1 MARTSAEHKFLF
13 ISSIL
18 VFLLGVQTAASI
30 LDEPEESNRRAPAAI
45 AAAKVALKSPTQA
58 IPTAAQ
64 LVSLDVN
71 CRREDKREVAVKGSL
86 LQIYGKD
93 CISEKTGEIKIVNR
107 SNGYTASVF
116 PRGNEG
122 FQTDLIQLVEGQN
135 EIVIEYKNPN
145 GKKFERQ
152 VLVNSSHI

>member
-1 MARTSAEHKFLF
+1 MARASAEHKFLF

-30 LDEPEESNRRAPAAI
+30 LDEPEEKIVRAPAAI
-45 AAAKVALKSPTQA
+45 GSVSKTPTKNM
-58 IPTAAQ
+58 PTSSQ
-64 LVSLDVN
+64 LVNLEFN
-71 CRREDKREVAVKGSL
+71 CRKEARRQVAVKGSL
-86 LQIYGKD
+86 LQIHGRECMTED
-93 CISEKTGEIKIVNR
+93 SGPINIVNK

-116 PRGNEG
+116 PKGNEG
-122 FQTDLIQLVEGQN
+122 FQTDLIQLIEGQN
-135 EIVIEYKNPN
+135 EIIIEYKSPT

>member
-30 LDEPEESNRRAPAAI
+30 LDEPEQKIQRAPAAI
-45 AAAKVALKSPTQA
+45 GKAVKNPSSNMPTSS
-58 IPTAAQ
+58 Q
-64 LVSLDVN
+64 LVNLEFN
-71 CRREDKREVAVKGSL
+71 CRKEERRQVAVKGSL
-86 LQIYGKD
+86 LQIHGRECLTED
-93 CISEKTGEIKIVNR
+93 SSPINIVNKT
-107 SNGYTASVF
+107 NGYTASVF
-116 PRGNEG
+116 PKGSEG
-122 FQTDLIQLVEGQN
+122 FQTDLIQLTEGQN
-135 EIVIEYKNPN
+135 EIIIEYRSPS

>member
-18 VFLLGVQTAASI
+18 VFLLGIQTAASL
-30 LDEPEESNRRAPAAI
+30 LDEPVESGRRAPAAI
-45 AAAKVALKSPTQA
+45 AAAKIAMKSPA
-58 IPTAAQ
+58 EDIPISSQ
-64 LVSLDVN
+64 LVSLDVS
-71 CRREDKREVAVKGSL
+71 CRREDKREIAVKGSL
-86 LQIYGKD
+86 LQIHGKD
-93 CISEKTGEIKIVNR
+93 CITDKTGEIKIINK

-116 PRGNEG
+116 PRGTEG

-135 EIVIEYKNPN
+135 EIVIEYVNPS
-145 GKKFERQ
+145 GKKLERQ